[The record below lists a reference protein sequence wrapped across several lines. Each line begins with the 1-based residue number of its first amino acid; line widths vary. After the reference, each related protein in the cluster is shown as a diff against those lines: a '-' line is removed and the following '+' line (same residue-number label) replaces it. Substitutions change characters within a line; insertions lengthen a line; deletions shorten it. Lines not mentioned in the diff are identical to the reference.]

1 MYHVYILLS
10 DKDPNKI
17 YIGLTTD
24 VERRVSEHNR
34 AQSGY
39 SKQYAPWNLESTI
52 AFKDKLLAEKFET
65 YLKSGS
71 GFAFMK
77 KRLLPNTHSGPTEK
91 HK

>member
-1 MYHVYILLS
+1 MHYVYILSS
-10 DKDPNKI
+10 DKDPNRI

-39 SKQYAPWNLESTI
+39 SKQYAPWNLESYIT
-52 AFKDKLLAEKFET
+52 FKDKPLAEKFEV

-71 GFAFMK
+71 GFAFLK
-77 KRLLPNTHSGPTEK
+77 KRLLPNIHNTSTEK
-91 HK
+91 